1 MRECRSMAAE
11 VIGREQEL
19 EELGRFLGAV
29 DGLPAALVLE
39 GSPGIGKTVLW
50 RAGLDLAR
58 ARGFRVIAA
67 IPAPAETRL
76 SLSGM
81 VDLLA
86 PVLADVLPALPAPQ
100 RRALEIALLL
110 AEPEGSL
117 PDARALDAALLSA
130 LRVLAGD
137 RLLVAVDDVQWL
149 DGASAAALSFA
160 VRRLHDEPIALLL
173 TRRLEEGRSPGA
185 LDLDRAFSPVRIE
198 RVSVGPL
205 SVGALHKVIQS
216 GLEVSLPR
224 PLMRRVHETSGGN
237 PFFALELGRA
247 VMRRGGEIDPGAA
260 LPLPEELLSLVSER
274 LAALPDETGS
284 ALTAVAAVSQP
295 TTRLINAVVDEGMA
309 ALEAAVDANVIV
321 VVGDRVAFTHPLF
334 ATAAYLMAPPSR
346 RRELHQRLAS
356 FVGEPEERARHLA
369 LVAEAPD
376 EDVAQALERG
386 ARQAFERGAPSAAAD
401 LSALARRLTP
411 ADAAGGARRRSL
423 AEAEYA
429 LQAGDPERVREV
441 LEDVLAVSPPGSAR
455 AEALSYLGR
464 YYMSGIDWRKS
475 AEVLWD
481 ALGEAGA
488 DPLVRAHCELEL
500 AVTLLLIRADMHD
513 VASHARAAAVLA
525 EQVGELEVLG
535 EALAIQAES
544 EFLLGRPPAPAVRDR
559 ALELEQSMDDI
570 FPVVRPSSF
579 FAYVDALSDHR
590 VRALAAYDQLC
601 ARANEHGDE
610 SSLAWLLL
618 RAALVEV
625 STGAWQQAEQRI
637 AEAEEIVV
645 QTGQSANHALALA
658 TRALLEAHLG
668 NVLAARKAG
677 GAALELA
684 DRTGAA
690 IPRWI
695 AVTALGFLELSLDR
709 WAEAETTLTP
719 LVAQTRAASIGEPG
733 ELRFLPDLIET
744 LIALGRTEDGARHLE
759 FLEERAGA
767 TRRLSALAAAAR
779 CRALIALSRGD
790 VAGSLADA
798 ERALD
803 LQDRLEM
810 KFERART
817 RLVLGVARRRALQM
831 RDART
836 ALSEALAAFD
846 ELDARLWSE
855 KARRELARIGGRTA
869 AGSRL
874 TATEER
880 VAALVAEGLTNKQV
894 AGRLFVTDRTVEGHL
909 SRIYAKLGLRSRAE
923 LAARFAVK
931 T

>member
-1 MRECRSMAAE
+1 M
-11 VIGREQEL
+11 
-19 EELGRFLGAV
+19 
-29 DGLPAALVLE
+29 
-39 GSPGIGKTVLW
+39 
-50 RAGLDLAR
+50 
-58 ARGFRVIAA
+58 
-67 IPAPAETRL
+67 
-76 SLSGM
+76 
-81 VDLLA
+81 
-86 PVLADVLPALPAPQ
+86 
-100 RRALEIALLL
+100 
-110 AEPEGSL
+110 
-117 PDARALDAALLSA
+117 
-130 LRVLAGD
+130 
-137 RLLVAVDDVQWL
+137 
-149 DGASAAALSFA
+149 
-160 VRRLHDEPIALLL
+160 
-173 TRRLEEGRSPGA
+173 
-185 LDLDRAFSPVRIE
+185 
-198 RVSVGPL
+198 SVGPL

-309 ALEAAVDANVIV
+309 ALEAAVDANVVV
-321 VVGDRVAFTHPLF
+321 VVGDRIAFTHPLL
-334 ATAAYLMAPPSR
+334 ASAAYLMAPPSR
-346 RRELHQRLAS
+346 RRELHRRLAS

-411 ADAAGGARRRSL
+411 ADAAGGVRRRSL

-513 VASHARAAAVLA
+513 VASHARTAAALA

-544 EFLLGRPPAPAVRDR
+544 EFLLGRPPAPAVRER

-590 VRALAAYDQLC
+590 GSRARRLRSA
-601 ARANEHGDE
+601 
-610 SSLAWLLL
+610 L
-618 RAALVEV
+618 RA
-625 STGAWQQAEQRI
+625 R
-637 AEAEEIVV
+637 
-645 QTGQSANHALALA
+645 
-658 TRALLEAHLG
+658 
-668 NVLAARKAG
+668 
-677 GAALELA
+677 
-684 DRTGAA
+684 
-690 IPRWI
+690 
-695 AVTALGFLELSLDR
+695 
-709 WAEAETTLTP
+709 
-719 LVAQTRAASIGEPG
+719 
-733 ELRFLPDLIET
+733 
-744 LIALGRTEDGARHLE
+744 
-759 FLEERAGA
+759 
-767 TRRLSALAAAAR
+767 
-779 CRALIALSRGD
+779 
-790 VAGSLADA
+790 
-798 ERALD
+798 
-803 LQDRLEM
+803 
-810 KFERART
+810 ERAR
-817 RLVLGVARRRALQM
+817 
-831 RDART
+831 
-836 ALSEALAAFD
+836 
-846 ELDARLWSE
+846 
-855 KARRELARIGGRTA
+855 
-869 AGSRL
+869 
-874 TATEER
+874 
-880 VAALVAEGLTNKQV
+880 
-894 AGRLFVTDRTVEGHL
+894 
-909 SRIYAKLGLRSRAE
+909 
-923 LAARFAVK
+923 
-931 T
+931 

>member
-1 MRECRSMAAE
+1 MAGE
-11 VIGREQEL
+11 VVGREEEL
-19 EELGRFLGAV
+19 EELGRFLDAG

-58 ARGFRVIAA
+58 ARGFRVLEA
-67 IPAPAETRL
+67 IPASAETRL
-76 SLSGM
+76 SFSAI

-86 PVLADVLPALPAPQ
+86 PVLADVLPTLPAPQ
-100 RRALEIALLL
+100 RRALEVALLL
-110 AEPEGSL
+110 AEPEGSP
-117 PDARALDAALLSA
+117 PDTRALDAALLSV
-130 LRVLAGD
+130 LRVLASD
-137 RLLVAVDDVQWL
+137 PLLVAVDDVQWL
-149 DGASAAALSFA
+149 DEASAAALMFA
-160 VRRLHDEPIALLL
+160 VRRLRDEPIALLL
-173 TRRLEEGRSPGA
+173 TRRLQEGVPPGP
-185 LDLDRAFSPVRIE
+185 LDLDRAFNPVRIE
-198 RVSVGPL
+198 RLSVGPL
-205 SVGALHKVIQS
+205 SIGALHKVIQS
-216 GLEVSLPR
+216 GLDVSLPR
-224 PLMRRVHETSGGN
+224 PLMRRVHETSAGN

-247 VMRRGGEIDPGAA
+247 LMRRGGEIDPGAA
-260 LPLPEELLSLVSER
+260 LPLPNELFSLVSDR
-274 LAALPDETGS
+274 LAALPDDTGS

-295 TTRLINAVVDEGMA
+295 TSRLINAVVDDGMT
-309 ALEAAVDANVIV
+309 ALEAAVDANVVV
-321 VVGDRVAFTHPLF
+321 VVGDRIAFTHPLL
-334 ATAAYLMAPPSR
+334 ASAAYLMAPLSR
-346 RRELHQRLAS
+346 RRELHRRLAS
-356 FVGEPEERARHLA
+356 LVNEPEERARHLA
-369 LVAEAPD
+369 LVANAPD
-376 EDVAQALERG
+376 EDVAQVLEMG

-401 LSALARRLTP
+401 LSAVARRLTP
-411 ADAAGGARRRSL
+411 ADAPGGARRRSL

-441 LEDVLAVSPPGSAR
+441 LEDVLAMSPPGSAR

-481 ALGEAGA
+481 ALREAAA

-500 AVTLLLIRADMHD
+500 SVTLLLLRADMHD
-513 VASHARAAAVLA
+513 VAAHARTAAELA
-525 EQVGELEVLG
+525 EQVGEPSVLG

-544 EFLLGRPPAPAVRDR
+544 EFLLGRPPTPAVRKR
-559 ALELEQSMDDI
+559 ALELEQSMDDT

-579 FAYVDALSDHR
+579 FAYVDALADRR
-590 VRALAAYDQLC
+590 VRSLAAYDQLC

-645 QTGQSANHALALA
+645 QTGQSANHAMALA

-668 NVLAARKAG
+668 RVLSARKAG
-677 GAALELA
+677 VAALELA

-695 AVTALGFLELSLDR
+695 ALTALGFLELSLDR

-744 LIALGRTEDGARHLE
+744 LIALGRIEEAAEHLT
-759 FLEERAGA
+759 FLEDRAGA
-767 TRRLSALAAAAR
+767 TGRLSALAAATR
-779 CRALIALSRGD
+779 CRALIALTGGD
-790 VAGSLADA
+790 VAGSLAA
-798 ERALD
+798 VERALD

-817 RLVLGVARRRALQM
+817 RHLLGVVRRRARQM

-846 ELDARLWSE
+846 ELGAQLWSE

-869 AGSRL
+869 AGTGL
-874 TATEER
+874 TASEER
-880 VAALVAEGLTNKQV
+880 VAALVAEGRTNREV
-894 AGRLFVTDRTVEGHL
+894 AAALFLSERTVASHL
-909 SRIYAKLGLRSRAE
+909 THIYAKLDVRSRTE
-923 LAARFAVK
+923 LAAHFALK
-931 T
+931 S

>member
-1 MRECRSMAAE
+1 
-11 VIGREQEL
+11 
-19 EELGRFLGAV
+19 
-29 DGLPAALVLE
+29 
-39 GSPGIGKTVLW
+39 
-50 RAGLDLAR
+50 
-58 ARGFRVIAA
+58 
-67 IPAPAETRL
+67 
-76 SLSGM
+76 
-81 VDLLA
+81 
-86 PVLADVLPALPAPQ
+86 
-100 RRALEIALLL
+100 
-110 AEPEGSL
+110 
-117 PDARALDAALLSA
+117 
-130 LRVLAGD
+130 
-137 RLLVAVDDVQWL
+137 
-149 DGASAAALSFA
+149 
-160 VRRLHDEPIALLL
+160 
-173 TRRLEEGRSPGA
+173 
-185 LDLDRAFSPVRIE
+185 
-198 RVSVGPL
+198 
-205 SVGALHKVIQS
+205 
-216 GLEVSLPR
+216 
-224 PLMRRVHETSGGN
+224 
-237 PFFALELGRA
+237 
-247 VMRRGGEIDPGAA
+247 
-260 LPLPEELLSLVSER
+260 
-274 LAALPDETGS
+274 
-284 ALTAVAAVSQP
+284 
-295 TTRLINAVVDEGMA
+295 
-309 ALEAAVDANVIV
+309 
-321 VVGDRVAFTHPLF
+321 
-334 ATAAYLMAPPSR
+334 
-346 RRELHQRLAS
+346 
-356 FVGEPEERARHLA
+356 
-369 LVAEAPD
+369 
-376 EDVAQALERG
+376 
-386 ARQAFERGAPSAAAD
+386 
-401 LSALARRLTP
+401 
-411 ADAAGGARRRSL
+411 
-423 AEAEYA
+423 
-429 LQAGDPERVREV
+429 
-441 LEDVLAVSPPGSAR
+441 
-455 AEALSYLGR
+455 
-464 YYMSGIDWRKS
+464 
-475 AEVLWD
+475 
-481 ALGEAGA
+481 
-488 DPLVRAHCELEL
+488 
-500 AVTLLLIRADMHD
+500 MHD

-590 VRALAAYDQLC
+590 VRALTAYDQLC

>member
-1 MRECRSMAAE
+1 MAVE

-19 EELGRFLGAV
+19 EELGRFLDAV
-29 DGLPAALVLE
+29 ERLPAALVLE

-58 ARGFRVIAA
+58 ARGFRVLVA
-67 IPAPAETRL
+67 IPASSETRL
-76 SLSGM
+76 SLSAV
-81 VDLLA
+81 VDLLT

-100 RRALEIALLL
+100 RRALEVALLL

-117 PDARALDAALLSA
+117 PDAHALDAALLSV
-130 LRVLAGD
+130 LRVLASD
-137 RLLVAVDDVQWL
+137 PLLVAVDDVQWL
-149 DGASAAALSFA
+149 DGASAAALMFA
-160 VRRLHDEPIALLL
+160 VRRLRDEPIALLL
-173 TRRLEEGRSPGA
+173 TRRLQEGRSAPDQ
-185 LDLDRAFSPVRIE
+185 LDLDRALNPVRIE
-198 RVSVGPL
+198 RLSVGPL
-205 SVGALHKVIQS
+205 SMGALHKVIQS

-247 VMRRGGEIDPGAA
+247 VIRRGGEIDPGAA
-260 LPLPEELLSLVSER
+260 LPLPEELLSLVSDR

-295 TTRLINAVVDEGMA
+295 TTRLINAVVDDGMA
-309 ALEAAVDANVIV
+309 ALEAAVDANVV
-321 VVGDRVAFTHPLF
+321 VVVRDRIAFTHPLL
-334 ATAAYLMAPPSR
+334 ASAAYLMAPLSR
-346 RRELHQRLAS
+346 RRELHRRLAS
-356 FVGEPEERARHLA
+356 VVGEPEERARHLA
-369 LVAEAPD
+369 LVADAPD
-376 EDVAQALERG
+376 EAVAHALDRG

-411 ADAAGGARRRSL
+411 EDAAEGARRRSL

-441 LEDVLAVSPPGSAR
+441 LEDVLAVSPPGPAR

-475 AEVLWD
+475 AEVLWE

-500 AVTLLLIRADMHD
+500 AVTLLLLRADMHD
-513 VASHARAAAVLA
+513 VASHARTAAELA
-525 EQVGELEVLG
+525 EQAGELAVLG

-544 EFLLGRPPAPAVRDR
+544 EFLLGRPLAPAVRER
-559 ALELEQSMDDI
+559 PLELEQSMDDT

-579 FAYVDALSDHR
+579 FAYMDALADR
-590 VRALAAYDQLC
+590 PVRALAAYDQLC
-601 ARANEHGDE
+601 SRANEHGDE

-625 STGAWQQAEQRI
+625 STGAWPQAEERI
-637 AEAEEIVV
+637 AKAEEIVV

-668 NVLAARKAG
+668 HVPSAREAG
-677 GAALELA
+677 VAALDLA
-684 DRTGAA
+684 DHTGAA

-695 AVTALGFLELSLDR
+695 ALTALGFLELSLDR
-709 WAEAETTLTP
+709 WAEAETALTP

-744 LIALGRTEDGARHLE
+744 LIALGRIDEAAEHLKS
-759 FLEERAGA
+759 LEERARA
-767 TRRLSALAAAAR
+767 TGRLSALAAAAR
-779 CRALIALSRGD
+779 CQALIGLTGGD
-790 VAGSLADA
+790 VADSLAA
-798 ERALD
+798 VERALD

-817 RLVLGVARRRALQM
+817 RLVLGVVRRRALKK

-836 ALSEALAAFD
+836 ALSEARAAFD
-846 ELDARLWSE
+846 ELGARLWSE
-855 KARRELARIGGRTA
+855 KAHRELARIGGRTA
-869 AGSRL
+869 SGFEL
-874 TATEER
+874 TSSEER
-880 VAALVAEGLTNKQV
+880 VAALVAEGRTNREV
-894 AGRLFVTDRTVEGHL
+894 AAALFLSQRTVASHL
-909 SRIYAKLGLRSRAE
+909 THIYAKLGVRSRAE
-923 LAARFAVK
+923 LAARFALK
-931 T
+931 A

>member
-1 MRECRSMAAE
+1 M
-11 VIGREQEL
+11 
-19 EELGRFLGAV
+19 
-29 DGLPAALVLE
+29 
-39 GSPGIGKTVLW
+39 
-50 RAGLDLAR
+50 
-58 ARGFRVIAA
+58 
-67 IPAPAETRL
+67 
-76 SLSGM
+76 
-81 VDLLA
+81 
-86 PVLADVLPALPAPQ
+86 
-100 RRALEIALLL
+100 
-110 AEPEGSL
+110 
-117 PDARALDAALLSA
+117 
-130 LRVLAGD
+130 
-137 RLLVAVDDVQWL
+137 
-149 DGASAAALSFA
+149 
-160 VRRLHDEPIALLL
+160 
-173 TRRLEEGRSPGA
+173 
-185 LDLDRAFSPVRIE
+185 
-198 RVSVGPL
+198 
-205 SVGALHKVIQS
+205 GALHKVIQS

-224 PLMRRVHETSGGN
+224 PLMRRVHETSAGN

-247 VMRRGGEIDPGAA
+247 LMRRGGEIDPGAA
-260 LPLPEELLSLVSER
+260 LPLPDELLSLVSDR

-295 TTRLINAVVDEGMA
+295 TTRLINAVVDDGMT
-309 ALEAAVDANVIV
+309 ALEAAVDANVVV
-321 VVGDRVAFTHPLF
+321 VVGDRIAFTHPLL
-334 ATAAYLMAPPSR
+334 ASAAYLMAPLSR
-346 RRELHQRLAS
+346 RREVHRRLAS
-356 FVGEPEERARHLA
+356 LVGEPEERARHLA
-369 LVAEAPD
+369 LVANAPD
-376 EDVAQALERG
+376 EDVAQVLERG

-401 LSALARRLTP
+401 LSAVARRLTP

-481 ALGEAGA
+481 ALEEAGA

-500 AVTLLLIRADMHD
+500 AVTLLLLRADMHD
-513 VASHARAAAVLA
+513 VASHARTAAELA
-525 EQVGELEVLG
+525 EQVGELAVLG

-544 EFLLGRPPAPAVRDR
+544 EFLLGRPPTLAVRER
-559 ALELEQSMDDI
+559 ALELEQSMDDT

-579 FAYVDALSDHR
+579 FAYVDALADR
-590 VRALAAYDQLC
+590 CVPALTAYDQLC

-668 NVLAARKAG
+668 HVPSARNAG
-677 GAALELA
+677 VAALELA

-695 AVTALGFLELSLDR
+695 ALTALGFLELSLDR
-709 WAEAETTLTP
+709 WAEAEATLTP

-744 LIALGRTEDGARHLE
+744 LIAVGRIEDAEEHLT
-759 FLEERAGA
+759 FLEERARA

-779 CRALIALSRGD
+779 CRALIALTAGD
-790 VAGSLADA
+790 VAGALAA
-798 ERALD
+798 VEHALD

-817 RLVLGVARRRALQM
+817 RLVLGVVRRRALQM

-846 ELDARLWSE
+846 ELGAQLWSE

-869 AGSRL
+869 AGTGL
-874 TATEER
+874 TASEER
-880 VAALVAEGLTNKQV
+880 VAALVAEGRTNREVAAALFLSERTV
-894 AGRLFVTDRTVEGHL
+894 AGHL
-909 SRIYAKLGLRSRAE
+909 THIYAKLEVRSRTE
-923 LAARFAVK
+923 LAARFALK
-931 T
+931 S